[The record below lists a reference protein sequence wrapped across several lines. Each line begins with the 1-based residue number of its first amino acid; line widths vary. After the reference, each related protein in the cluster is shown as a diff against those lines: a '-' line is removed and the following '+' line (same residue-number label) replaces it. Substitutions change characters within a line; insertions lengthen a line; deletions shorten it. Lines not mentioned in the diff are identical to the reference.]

1 MKKNPLKCRE
11 RERERIKK
19 MKREGKSGEG
29 EAEKEENLGEKLRRG
44 ALLVGKRGGP
54 STPVH
59 SWRLWAPLPPS
70 TLAAHD
76 TIINNKDYFPFSH
89 SLPSPSARK
98 LAAALWEFQHY
109 FPLSKMHRG
118 VSNGGGGGADSRLRR
133 HPHHHYKLSK
143 DKGHDLSHFLAD
155 NSPSSPEQV
164 LSLSLSLFFYLLGLR
179 FFFFFFFMWVFIV
192 FHVSISG
199 YVQFWLVMLV
209 VLKILKSLPFI
220 VFIFTF

>member
-1 MKKNPLKCRE
+1 MKKNPLKC

-179 FFFFFFFMWVFIV
+179 FFFFFFLCGFLLFFMF
-192 FHVSISG
+192 
-199 YVQFWLVMLV
+199 QFLGMSNFGL
-209 VLKILKSLPFI
+209 
-220 VFIFTF
+220 